1 MSVDLNFLVGG
12 QAGQGIQTIGFVLGK
27 TMARGGLHV
36 FADQDYESRIRGGHN
51 FFRVR
56 VKDGEVKAQNERL
69 DILIAMDKVTI
80 ERHRGE
86 LKENGVIIL
95 DAQSLNLVPGS
106 FSGQGI
112 DKPEPGFV
120 DIPLEKLALEVAGNK
135 IMSNTVAVGAMLGL
149 IGFDFNILAAV
160 IRWHFAKNVEKVQ
173 EDNVKAARAGYDF
186 ASQHIPQT
194 FTQKVTAARDGNCMF
209 INGSDALSLGA
220 MAAGCKFLAAYP
232 MTPTTPIL
240 EFMADKGRD
249 YDIAVVQ
256 PEDEISGINMA
267 IGAGFTGVRAMT
279 ATSGSGF
286 ALMVEGLGLAGI
298 TETPVVIVLG
308 ERPGPAVGLPTRTE
322 QGELLFAIQ
331 AGTGE
336 FPRAVLAPAT
346 AEDAFYLTAKA
357 FNLAEKYQS
366 PVIILTDTHLANSFN
381 NVDKFDLQRVKIERG
396 ALLSYEDAN
405 KLSDYKRH
413 RLTESGISPRV
424 LPMQSRA
431 LVVTDSDEHD
441 EAGHLTES
449 AEIRTQQVAKRLKK
463 QNGLK
468 SEISPPRFIE
478 MPGAGMTL
486 IGWGSTYGAILE
498 ASQELKK
505 EGIASNILHFTE
517 IWPFP
522 AEFVSTALKKTPQ
535 NIVIESNATGQLAYL
550 IHAETGYEGLQKI
563 NKWDGRPISCQ
574 YILDELRKVVK

>member
-1 MSVDLNFLVGG
+1 MAVDLNFLVGG

-56 VKDGEVKAQNERL
+56 VKDEDVKAQSEKL
-69 DILIAMDKVTI
+69 DILIALDQETI
-80 ERHRGE
+80 DRHRGE
-86 LKENGVIIL
+86 LKENGIIIL
-95 DAQSLNLVPGS
+95 DRQFLK
-106 FSGQGI
+106 I
-112 DKPEPGFV
+112 DTQDPVFV
-120 DIPLEKLALEVAGNK
+120 DVPLEKIALEVAGNK
-135 IMSNTVAVGAMLGL
+135 IMSNSVAVGAMLGI
-149 IGFDFNILAAV
+149 IGYDLNLLADV
-160 IRWHFAKNVEKVQ
+160 LRWHFAKNTEKVK
-173 EDNVKAARAGYDF
+173 EENVKAASAGYEF
-186 ASQHIPQT
+186 AAQRVPAT
-194 FTQKVTAARDGNCMF
+194 FTQKVKAVGDGNCMF

-240 EFMADKGRD
+240 EFIADKGRS

-267 IGAGFTGVRAMT
+267 IGAGYTGVRAMT

-286 ALMVEGLGLAGI
+286 ALMVEGIGLAGI

-336 FPRAVLAPAT
+336 FPKAVLAPAT

-357 FNLAEKYQS
+357 FNLAEKYQI

-381 NVDKFDLQRVKIERG
+381 DVDKFDLKRVKIERG
-396 ALLSYEDAN
+396 ALLSDQEAA
-405 KLSDYKRH
+405 KLTDYKRYKV
-413 RLTESGISPRV
+413 TENGISPRA
-424 LPMQSRA
+424 LPLQSRA
-431 LVVTDSDEHD
+431 LVVSDSDEHD
-441 EAGHLTES
+441 EAGHLTER
-449 AEIRTQQVAKRLKK
+449 AEYRTQQVAKRLKK
-463 QNGLK
+463 YIGLK
-468 SEISPPRFIE
+468 SEISPPWYHE
-478 MPGAGMTL
+478 MPGAEITL

-498 ASQELKK
+498 ASQVLNEQ
-505 EGIASNILHFTE
+505 GMINNILHFTE

-522 AEFVSTALKKTPQ
+522 ADFVSAALKKTSRSVVVE
-535 NIVIESNATGQLAYL
+535 NNATGQLAYL
-550 IHAETGYEGLQKI
+550 IRAETGYQVSQQI

-574 YILDELRKVVK
+574 FILDSLRKGVK